1 MVAFHLAV
9 VQGHLAGLVRTM
21 IKGAVRRRWTV
32 RAAFARIGRYRVL
45 TGLAHGRLAGR
56 DSVLVADASHTVVLF
71 PFLAEFPRDTLVNT
85 VLWFLFSFR
94 PGDRI

>member
-1 MVAFHLAV
+1 
-9 VQGHLAGLVRTM
+9 M

-32 RAAFARIGRYRVL
+32 RAAFARIGWYRVL